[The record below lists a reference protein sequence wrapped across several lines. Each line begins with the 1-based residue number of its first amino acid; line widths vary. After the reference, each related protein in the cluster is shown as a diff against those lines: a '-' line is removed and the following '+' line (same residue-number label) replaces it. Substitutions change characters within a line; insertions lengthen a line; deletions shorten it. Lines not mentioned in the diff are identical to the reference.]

1 MNLFLDTETCGLH
14 GMPVLIQ
21 YAYDDGP
28 ITLYEPWKEPI
39 GKTLDLLEEF
49 MQHILIGFNLSF
61 DHFHLV
67 KLYSVFEQHPRDWI
81 PENHIQEIALSEA
94 AGRDGNT
101 LKPFKALD
109 LMLESRKGKFQSL
122 MDRKPI
128 RIRRV
133 PTALAYVLATELE
146 NRVEIDGIYF
156 ARNAD
161 PDAPKWKVLNIKD
174 KYTGEVDPELKDVVL
189 RFNPAGGLKFLAEH
203 ALGITPKAHF
213 SEIELDKK
221 HRPFEKGWIPFATGL
236 TDDHETWIVT
246 DADGEELGVAWPAII
261 QLHIDHW
268 HNSEPA
274 REYAYDDVVYTR
286 KLYDYFDRPESG
298 DNDSELACMVACVRW
313 RGFEVDIKGLKSLMS
328 EAMEYIK
335 RSPVNINAPTQV
347 KTYIMEVMDETEK
360 LIIMESTAKANLEAV
375 KTFNVVEDEGCT
387 LCDGLC
393 VDDDMQDCVRCNG
406 EGVLFAGHPHP
417 AAVRAKEILEIKSA
431 YKEVELYSKLIDAGR
446 FHASFKVI
454 GTMSSRMSG
463 GDGLNAQGIKRSE
476 IVRKMF
482 TLSWEGMV
490 LSGGDFDSFEVTLAD
505 AVYKDPDLHEML
517 LSGKKLHGIFGTYL
531 RPGWTYEEVL
541 ASDKQDDDVY
551 SLSKSCVFALIYGG
565 DWSTMVRN
573 HGIDKAIA
581 QAAEKKFFD
590 QFPDILKGRKRVALM
605 FSALVQPDE
614 GGQVLWRDPKEF
626 IESFLGFRRYYT
638 LENKIIKTLYNLSQH
653 IPKAWRQVKLKV
665 QRNRYF
671 SDRVQTAFGATCSA
685 LYGAAFAVQGNN
697 VRSACNHEIQSPG
710 GDITKD
716 VQRKIWNLQPIG
728 VGPLMVAPMNIHD
741 EILCVNRPDYTDRI
755 AVIVNDAVEN
765 YREQVPLIGM
775 KWYRTLSD
783 WAGSEKDGLVHI
795 CA

>member
-1 MNLFLDTETCGLH
+1 MNLFLDTETVGLH

-21 YAYDDGP
+21 YAYDDGE
-28 ITLYEPWKEPI
+28 IHLFEPWKEQI
-39 GKTLDLLEEF
+39 GTTLDLLEEF
-49 MQHILIGFNLSF
+49 MKHVLIGFNLSF

-67 KLYSVFEQHPRDWI
+67 KLYSIFEQHPRDWI
-81 PENHIQEIALSEA
+81 PEQHIKEIALSEA
-94 AGRDGNT
+94 NGRDGNT

-109 LMLESRKGKFQSL
+109 LMLESRRGKFQSL
-122 MDRKPI
+122 MARNPI

-133 PTALAYVLATELE
+133 PTALAYALATELE
-146 NRVEIDGIYF
+146 NLVEIDGIYF
-156 ARNAD
+156 AKNAD
-161 PDAPKWKVLNIKD
+161 PDAPKWKVLDIKD

-189 RFNPAGGLKFLAEH
+189 RFNAAGGLKFLAEY
-203 ALGITPKAHF
+203 ALKITPKAHF

-221 HRPFEKGWIPFATGL
+221 HRPFEKGWIPFATGI
-236 TDDHETWIVT
+236 TDDHDDWVVT
-246 DADGEELGVAWPAII
+246 DANGERLGVAWPAVI

-268 HNSEPA
+268 HENQPA

-286 KLYDYFDRPESG
+286 KLYDYFDRPEPG

-313 RGFEVDIKGLKSLMS
+313 RGFEVDIEGLKELMA

-335 RSPVNINAPTQV
+335 RAPVNINAPTQV
-347 KTYIMEVMDETEK
+347 KAYIMEVMDETEK
-360 LIIMESTAKANLEAV
+360 LIVMESTKKSNLEAV
-375 KTFNVVEDEGCT
+375 TTFAILEDEPCT
-387 LCDGLC
+387 RCEGTG
-393 VDDDMQDCVRCNG
+393 CVRCNG
-406 EGVLFAGHPHP
+406 KGKLFAGQLHP
-417 AAVRAKEILEIKSA
+417 AAQRAKEILQIKSA

-463 GDGLNAQGIKRSE
+463 SDGLNAQGIKRSE

-482 TLSWEGMV
+482 TLSWKGMI

-505 AVYKDPDLHEML
+505 AVYKDPDLHDML

-551 SLSKSCVFALIYGG
+551 SLAKACVFTLIYGG

-573 HGIDKAIA
+573 SGIDKEIA
-581 QAAEKKFFD
+581 QNAEKLFFE
-590 QFPDILKGRKRVALM
+590 QFPDIPKARKRVGLM
-605 FSALVQPDE
+605 FSALVQPND
-614 GGQVLWRDPKEF
+614 GGQIFWRDPKEY

-638 LENKIIKTLYNLSQH
+638 LENKIIKTLYNLAQN
-653 IPKAWRQVKLKV
+653 IPKEWRQVKLKV

-685 LYGAAFAVQGNN
+685 LYGAAFSIQGSN

-716 VQRKIWNLQPIG
+716 VQRKIWNLQPVG
-728 VGPLMVAPMNIHD
+728 VGPLVVAPMNIHD
-741 EILCVNRPDYTDRI
+741 EILCVNHPDYTDRI
-755 AVIVNDAVEN
+755 AVIVEETVEG

-775 KWYRTLSD
+775 AWYKRMSD
-783 WAGSEKDGLVHI
+783 WAGSEKSGLVHI
-795 CA
+795 KAKVA